1 MSKMTKTKGS
11 KSQQFVLLKGFS
23 GSPKPVISAYISL
36 VTTESRDGAD
46 CIPKSYIEIL
56 IPE

>member
-1 MSKMTKTKGS
+1 MTKTKGS

-36 VTTESRDGAD
+36 ATTESRDGAD